1 MHVDTAT
8 PLFIH
13 PTTIATMHSLLFPS
27 KRDAAP
33 GGRRTLWLW
42 AGSSAL
48 AFLLMVSSFFL
59 YVDAERT
66 LEKTAEQRLNAVLA
80 AEKMRHTTEGLT
92 RMARN
97 YILSGKPEF
106 KRWYFEL
113 DDIRLGKTK
122 EPTNQYMW
130 DLRVYGEIHNM
141 EVLANPMPLHTYFES
156 VAKEDDQGNFLREAW
171 AHTNAL
177 STLEKAAIKMYDIPE
192 GDTDYHKAR
201 AKQILF
207 GDNYNEAKLDVM
219 RPLMSFRGVST
230 ERNMQAT
237 KRAKRWADVTR
248 TSFLLLGLVS
258 ILLAWKTYQSMRSI
272 HGASV
277 KELQEQIERLGK
289 GDFAAG
295 AMPTSAVP
303 VDPNSL
309 MSWLNQSRVR
319 LQEIDAARQTAEY
332 ELSDKN
338 RDLAINN
345 LVLQEL
351 TTGLPLP
358 ELLDRFILTIESNH
372 PGLIGSVLLADADG
386 TTLRHAAAPSLG
398 DRWAQATAQVSIGA
412 GAGSCGTAACRKERV
427 LVEDVLVH
435 PFWTEF
441 RAAALDAGVR
451 SSWSQPIFDNANNVI
466 GTFALYQKIPAL
478 PTEQELR
485 WLDSFTTLAGYL
497 IERSRLAD
505 ALNETRYLYDLIA
518 KNINDIIWVQE
529 LPSLRLRFLSPS
541 SQKMLGWTHED
552 FYANKEVALPPAVR
566 KDMGERFL
574 AMHAKVRQGDLAA
587 AEQVFESELINKETG
602 LVPVEFSVKITLDEH
617 GEPTTLIGVA
627 RDITERKKTENL
639 VRKMAFYD
647 ALTGMPNRRLLEDRL
662 RQTISTAKRQQARFS
677 VLFIDLDRF
686 KAVND
691 THGHQ
696 TGDWLLIQVAL
707 RMQAVLRESDTAA
720 RVGGDEFVVLLP
732 DATTMEAAL
741 KVGHKIRSELDK
753 VFVTPQGAVLDISCS
768 VGIAM
773 YPEHADNPRDLL
785 HFGDEAMYHA
795 KKDGRNAVVGF
806 DIQRMGGDGRAFP
819 QQQMF

>member
-1 MHVDTAT
+1 MY
-8 PLFIH
+8 
-13 PTTIATMHSLLFPS
+13 SLLFPS

-33 GGRRTLWLW
+33 GARRTLWLW
-42 AGSSAL
+42 AGSSVL

-97 YILSGKPEF
+97 YVLTGKPEY
-106 KRWYFEL
+106 KEWYNEL

-122 EPTNQYMW
+122 EPSNQYMW
-130 DLRVYGEIHNM
+130 DLRIYGERHNM
-141 EVLANPMPLHTYFES
+141 EVLANSMPLHQYFES

-171 AHTNAL
+171 AHTQAL
-177 STLEKAAIKMYDIPE
+177 STLERAAMKMYDIPE

-201 AKQILF
+201 AKQIMF

-230 ERNMQAT
+230 ERNLQAT
-237 KRAKRWADVTR
+237 KKAKGWADATR

-295 AMPTSAVP
+295 EMPTSSSN

-309 MSWLNQSRVR
+309 MSWLNQSRAR
-319 LQEIDAARQTAEY
+319 LQELDVARQTAEY
-332 ELSDKN
+332 ELFDKN

-358 ELLDRFILTIESNH
+358 QLLDRFILTIERHH

-398 DRWAQATAQVSIGA
+398 DRWAQATAKVSIGA
-412 GAGSCGTAACRKERV
+412 GAGSCGTAACKKERV
-427 LVEDVLVH
+427 LVEDVLIH
-435 PFWTEF
+435 PYWTEF
-441 RAAALDAGVR
+441 KAAALDAGVR
-451 SSWSQPIFDNANNVI
+451 ASWSQPIFDNTGHVI
-466 GTFALYQKIPAL
+466 GTFAIYQKVPAL

-485 WLDSFTTLAGYL
+485 WLDSFTKLAGYL

-541 SQKMLGWTHED
+541 SHKMLGWTPEEFYED
-552 FYANKEVALPPAVR
+552 KNLAMTPAVR
-566 KDMGERFL
+566 KDMAERFL
-574 AMHAKVRQGDLAA
+574 GMYSKVRKGDMGA
-587 AEQVFESELINKETG
+587 AEQVFESELVNKDKG
-602 LVPVEFSVKITLDEH
+602 VVPVEFSVKVTLDEN

-627 RDITERKKTENL
+627 RDIVERKKTEEII
-639 VRKMAFYD
+639 RKMAFYD

-662 RQTISTAKRQQARFS
+662 HQVLSAAKRQSTCVS

-691 THGHQ
+691 DHGHK
-696 TGDWLLIQVAL
+696 TGDWLLIQVAE

-732 DATTMEAAL
+732 DSATMEAAL
-741 KVGHKIRSELDK
+741 TVGHKIRAQMEQP
-753 VFVTPQGAVLDISCS
+753 FVAPGGIVLSISCS
-768 VGIAM
+768 VGVAM
-773 YPEHADNPRDLL
+773 FPEHADNPRDLL

-806 DIQRMGGDGRAFP
+806 DIQRMGGDGR
-819 QQQMF
+819 QSVQKQMT